1 MTRWGQ
7 RGKLYSFLK
16 SVNILVLIC
25 WLIYFADAFLP
36 THSSVEVVRDFNDFG
51 FGINGG
57 AAYKK
62 LITGQRS
69 FTVYARENDFFI
81 TDTLELRVTKIFG
94 LVRQYRKLST
104 IYPSEWM
111 YNKLSRYRNG
121 LLLFLTIGL
130 MLLTVYIIAFNPG
143 NNTFKFV
150 CLLNFTGAVV
160 FFLSVF
166 S

>member
-1 MTRWGQ
+1 MTSWGQ
-7 RGKLYSFLK
+7 RGKLYRFLK
-16 SVNILVLIC
+16 SINILVLLC
-25 WLIYFADAFLP
+25 WVVYFGDAFLA
-36 THSSVEVVRDFNDFG
+36 THNSIEVVRDFNQFG
-51 FGINGG
+51 FGANGG
-57 AAYKK
+57 PAYKK
-62 LITGQRS
+62 LITNQRS
-69 FTVYARENDFFI
+69 FTVYATENDFFI

-94 LVRQYRKLST
+94 LVRQYRKLSVV
-104 IYPSEWM
+104 YPSELM

-121 LLLFLTIGL
+121 LLLFLSLGL
-130 MLLTVYIIAFNPG
+130 MLLTMYIIIFNPG